1 MPTDLQGKHKMKR
14 YIKTI
19 IILAVILFFGYS
31 VPAKAQ
37 DKTLEVNLET
47 VLKLGGA
54 NNLTIQEFKHRQEL
68 ALANLAKA
76 NEWWLPDIFAGTTI
90 HQLNGNAMNTD
101 GEIFESLDRQN
112 FWGGAGLNATLDFGD
127 GIFKAKAT
135 KLKAKASVYQTQ
147 AEKNKAMLQIIETYY
162 DFVAAQL
169 NYNAY
174 EQLVAESDDL
184 ASQIAIQV
192 EAGLRFESELLLAKS
207 NSSHIRV
214 EMLNYRAQYHNMS
227 ATLVKLLN
235 LDPVMKLVATETVL
249 APLELITTQDMDV
262 HFDSAYGK
270 RPELKNME
278 LILQSLYEEKKTT
291 TTGLW
296 LPELSVTN
304 ARGSFFGDVFN
315 NLDPT
320 VEINGALLWKIPLG
334 RLISGGELKQY
345 NARIALQ
352 KIQMM
357 QTRAQVNEEVIRAR
371 EQILASKE
379 QMEVALEG
387 SRLGEQ
393 ALKQSI
399 ERQQLGTVR
408 PFEILQAME
417 IYIKS
422 RLDHLKAVSTY
433 NKAQYKLLVAMGNDL

>member
-1 MPTDLQGKHKMKR
+1 MKR

-68 ALANLAKA
+68 ALADLAKA

-90 HQLNGNAMNTD
+90 HQLSGNAMNTD
-101 GEIFESLDRQN
+101 GEIFKSLDRQN

-127 GIFKAKAT
+127 GIFKARSA
-135 KLKAKASVYQTQ
+135 KLKAKASVYKTQ
-147 AEKNKAMLQIIETYY
+147 AEQNKALLQIIETYY

-352 KIQMM
+352 KIHMM